1 MAWTQSRVTASTS
14 ASWRGLGMMCSPKA
28 KVNTAQPPI
37 AARVSAV
44 KLTKLTAAER
54 RLSKERRER
63 NAARRDAE
71 MADLME
77 RDPARIRAEYEA
89 KHRAEADALQRAA
102 SEKPMSRVRQA
113 RALLHH
119 DPDGLGDIP
128 NAALVD
134 LLEDESVAAHHDR
147 IHTELAARGLTPVRR
162 DA

>member
-1 MAWTQSRVTASTS
+1 
-14 ASWRGLGMMCSPKA
+14 MMCSPKA

-37 AARVSAV
+37 AAKVSAV
-44 KLTKLTAAER
+44 KLTKLAAAER

-63 NAARRDAE
+63 NAARHHAE

-77 RDPARIRAEYEA
+77 RETARIRAEYEA
-89 KHRAEADALQRAA
+89 KDRAEADAPQRAA
-102 SEKPMSRVRQA
+102 SEKPMSRAQA

-119 DPDGLGDIP
+119 VPDWLGDIP

-134 LLEDESVAAHHDR
+134 LLDDESVAAHHAR